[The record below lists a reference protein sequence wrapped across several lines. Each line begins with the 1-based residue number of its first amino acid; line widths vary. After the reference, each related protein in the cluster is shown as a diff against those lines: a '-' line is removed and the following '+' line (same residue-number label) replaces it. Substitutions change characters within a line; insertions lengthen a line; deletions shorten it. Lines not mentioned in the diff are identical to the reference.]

1 MGAVVVTG
9 DGVEVGQAVPV
20 LVAGAHIE
28 AQQARFAVVAQAAG
42 GGEPCAAQG
51 GDRVAGLEAMLIAGQ
66 LALTAHRYRLAF
78 LPAVGLEV
86 VGDAADGIYRIP
98 QVGMAV
104 AIEVHRIA
112 LEAGGHKLAIAH
124 GARIGALGFGGV
136 HPLVAGHHQEG
147 FQLAREELGTA
158 RVIKRQGGQRIQ
170 NAGLA
175 HHPAPAGLDPD
186 NADDDLRR
194 HPVDLLR
201 PVQLACVFTPE
212 VDAVLYVVWGDELG
226 AITVPGTGRASGLR
240 GGRRLG
246 IHQADDPV
254 VTLCLCQHLMQL
266 GVVKTVLLDHLLDEP
281 VHVGAIGKV
290 PLANPLCINGF
301 ARWRLIDKGALG
313 LGDDHG
319 LWRGGAAAATEQ
331 GE

>member
-1 MGAVVVTG
+1 MGAVVVAG
-9 DGVEVGQAVPV
+9 DGVEVGQTVPV
-20 LVAGAHIE
+20 LIAGADIE
-28 AQQARFAVVAQAAG
+28 AQQARLAVVAQAAG

-66 LALTAHRYRLAF
+66 LALTAHRHRLAF

-86 VGDAADGIYRIP
+86 VGDAADGIHRIP
-98 QVGMAV
+98 QVGVAV
-104 AIEVHRIA
+104 AVKVHRIA

-124 GARIGALGFGGV
+124 GAGVGALGFGGV

-147 FQLAREELGTA
+147 FQFAREELGAA
-158 RVIKRQGGQRIQ
+158 RIIKCQGGQCIQ

-175 HHPAPAGLDPD
+175 HHPAPAGLHPD

-212 VDAVLYVVWGDELG
+212 VDAVLHVVGGDELG
-226 AITVPGTGRASGLR
+226 AIAVPGTGRAGGLG

-266 GVVKTVLLDHLLDEP
+266 GAVKTVLLDHLLDES
-281 VHVGAIGKV
+281 VHIGAIGEV
-290 PLANPLCINGF
+290 PFANPLAVNGA
-301 ARWRLIDKGALG
+301 ARRRLVDKGAV
-313 LGDDHG
+313 G
-319 LWRGGAAAATEQ
+319 LWFDHRLGRRGAAAATEQ

>member
-1 MGAVVVTG
+1 MVLLACRFDRQTQLPHCHGVVGAVVVAG

-42 GGEPCAAQG
+42 GGQTGAAQG
-51 GDRVAGLEAMLIAGQ
+51 GDRVAGLEAVLVAGQ
-66 LALTAHRYRLAF
+66 LALAAHRHRLAF

-86 VGDAADGIYRIP
+86 VGDAADGIHRIP
-98 QVGMAV
+98 QVGVAV
-104 AIEVHRIA
+104 AVKVHRIA
-112 LEAGGHKLAIAH
+112 LEAGGHKLAITH
-124 GARIGALGFGGV
+124 GSGVGALGLCRI

-147 FQLAREELGTA
+147 FQLAGEELGAA
-158 RVIKRQGGQRIQ
+158 RVIKRQRGQRIQ

-175 HHPAPAGLDPD
+175 HHPAPAGLHPD

-194 HPVDLLR
+194 HPVDLFC
-201 PVQLACVFTPE
+201 PVQLAGVFTPE
-212 VDAVLYVVWGDELG
+212 VDAVLHVVGGDELG
-226 AITVPGTGRASGLR
+226 AIAVPGTGRAGGLG

-266 GVVKTVLLDHLLDEP
+266 CVIKTVLLDHLLDEP
-281 VHVGAIGKV
+281 VHIGAIGEI
-290 PLANPLCINGF
+290 PLANPLCVNGL
-301 ARWRLIDKGALG
+301 A
-313 LGDDHG
+313 
-319 LWRGGAAAATEQ
+319 
-331 GE
+331 